1 MPRQSPLLSDSG
13 MLRLSDSPHPLS
25 AVDVAPSAPISPS
38 GKPRPLD
45 GATARHVHWAD
56 DATSTF
62 PHNLTTFLASVIP
75 LANTDPSSIT
85 LDALFPS
92 LANKSFPDIVCLS
105 SIYRRRDALA
115 IAASAAQSQ
124 YDIDPSSV
132 LIDRAIV
139 LEHSDIAQTHGLPAL
154 MDHLF
159 DSLTSTSLQ
168 PLNTT
173 DSAIVETAL
182 PGACALWSTL
192 IHPGANL
199 IFDDGFIP
207 SSTRLHLPVPPRDV
221 QLAFERLNR
230 SDQLAHR
237 CSVIPLDQ
245 FLRLC
250 TQDSIQVNAL
260 TSSIA
265 IKAGVDKGRLVV
277 DPKEVNYPEKKA
289 LLASTWGDITYPSIA
304 DYCQLILDCSSH
316 FRERVSLFK
325 IDKEAWYRRIRLLPN
340 VTTNLVFTIHLD
352 DVPHVVIPSA
362 QQFGVQESNYHSN
375 FAGSVVD
382 AVTAHRELSKYG
394 IRVSKLYSDDL
405 VGCLPPRLHLEEMA
419 EVSAEATRLC
429 GADVIQPD
437 KSLSAPAMPV
447 IGFLVDCDRNLV
459 SLSLKIFLSCICVL
473 FLEFPINL
481 TLATTVTVKLLQRL
495 SSYMIRISDIIY
507 FLRPFSRGASH
518 NTAGRSHPTTTLLP
532 NTIIDIWIWRT
543 VLSSTVGNNV
553 SWLTLPLNVLPL
565 LKHSKHDDEPTRLT
579 RIAKQ
584 TAHATVEIHADAC
597 IPTMG
602 FIVSLL
608 GVLTYWASFDIPLC
622 FNNMSI
628 SSIAK
633 DADIN
638 IREFFA
644 AVVALTLIAPL
655 VAGSPGNLTH
665 IHIHTDNTSALSWM
679 TRYRSSHPLVSFLL
693 QIFSNLQV
701 KHHVLVTMSHI
712 PGTENVLADAASR
725 SFKCPSGAQSFET
738 LKPLKRFP
746 TLPRWTQD
754 SLQFA
759 TQQSSATW
767 QTLQS
772 TLTNLA

>member
-1 MPRQSPLLSDSG
+1 
-13 MLRLSDSPHPLS
+13 
-25 AVDVAPSAPISPS
+25 
-38 GKPRPLD
+38 
-45 GATARHVHWAD
+45 
-56 DATSTF
+56 
-62 PHNLTTFLASVIP
+62 
-75 LANTDPSSIT
+75 
-85 LDALFPS
+85 
-92 LANKSFPDIVCLS
+92 
-105 SIYRRRDALA
+105 
-115 IAASAAQSQ
+115 
-124 YDIDPSSV
+124 
-132 LIDRAIV
+132 
-139 LEHSDIAQTHGLPAL
+139 

-168 PLNTT
+168 PLNST

-192 IHPGANL
+192 IYPGANL

-250 TQDSIQVNAL
+250 IQDSIQVNAL

-277 DPKEVNYPEKKA
+277 DPKEINYPEKKA

-304 DYCQLILDCSSH
+304 DYCQLILDCPSH

-325 IDKEAWYRRIRLLPN
+325 IAKEAWYRRIRLLPN

-481 TLATTVTVKLLQRL
+481 TLATTVTVKLLQWL

-584 TAHATVEIHADAC
+584 TAHATVEIHVDAC
-597 IPTMG
+597 IPAMG

-608 GVLTYWASFDIPLC
+608 AACSHTGLHSTSLSAS
-622 FNNMSI
+622 
-628 SSIAK
+628 
-633 DADIN
+633 
-638 IREFFA
+638 
-644 AVVALTLIAPL
+644 T
-655 VAGSPGNLTH
+655 T
-665 IHIHTDNTSALSWM
+665 
-679 TRYRSSHPLVSFLL
+679 
-693 QIFSNLQV
+693 
-701 KHHVLVTMSHI
+701 
-712 PGTENVLADAASR
+712 
-725 SFKCPSGAQSFET
+725 CPSLPSRRT
-738 LKPLKRFP
+738 P
-746 TLPRWTQD
+746 TSTSGNFSLPS
-754 SLQFA
+754 SLSHSSLLSSRAPRA
-759 TQQSSATW
+759 TSHTY
-767 QTLQS
+767 TS
-772 TLTNLA
+772 TLTTPAR